1 MSGNATGDGAGQQ
14 NGVIERFDAWME
26 RCLYDPE
33 HGFYGSG
40 AGLAGRRRG
49 DFITSP
55 EVGPLFAD
63 VLAAAVDA
71 WWEEAGRPD
80 PFVVVDAGTGPGT
93 LARALAAAPGPSAA
107 ARRVIGVD
115 RAGPSAVASG
125 ADDPLAGLDLAGAVV
140 IANELLDN
148 VPFRVVEHRAD
159 GWYELH
165 VESVAGTDS
174 GFSAGTE
181 RWEPVDDPGLDVP
194 VGARVPWLELA
205 GRWVADVLARRPL
218 ALLVLDYGAP
228 TTAELAARGG
238 WLRTYRQHQRGSDPL
253 AEPGRWDIT
262 TDVAVDQLPGA
273 PEVTTQAEWL
283 RRWGIEALVD
293 EGRRYWAEH
302 AARPGLTA
310 LRMRSRVS
318 EAEALL
324 DPAGLGGWLAC
335 LWRPTPS

>member
-1 MSGNATGDGAGQQ
+1 M
-14 NGVIERFDAWME
+14 IERFDAWME
-26 RCLYDPE
+26 RCLYHPE

-40 AGLAGRRRG
+40 AGLAGRGRG

-71 WWEEAGRPD
+71 WWDEAGRPD
-80 PFVVVDAGTGPGT
+80 PFLVVDVGTGPGA

-107 ARRVIGVD
+107 ARRVVGVD
-115 RAGPSAVASG
+115 RAGPSAGG
-125 ADDPLAGLDLAGAVV
+125 AAGGDGDPLVGLDLAGAVV

-148 VPFRVVEHRAD
+148 LPFRVVEHRAD
-159 GWYELH
+159 GWYELY
-165 VESVAGTDS
+165 VESAPDAAAGR
-174 GFSAGTE
+174 E
-181 RWEPVDDPGLDVP
+181 RWEPMDDPGLDLP
-194 VGARVPWLELA
+194 VGTRAPWLEQA
-205 GRWVADVLARRPL
+205 ARWVADLLARQPA

-228 TTAELAARGG
+228 TTAELAAQGG
-238 WLRTYRQHQRGSDPL
+238 WLRTYRQHQRGNDPL

-273 PEVTTQAEWL
+273 PEVTTQADLL

-293 EGRRYWAEH
+293 EGRRYWTDH
-302 AARPGLTA
+302 AARPDLRA

-335 LWRPTPS
+335 LWRPARP

>member
-1 MSGNATGDGAGQQ
+1 MTVA
-14 NGVIERFDAWME
+14 RFDAWME
-26 RCLYDPE
+26 RCLYHPE

-40 AGLAGRRRG
+40 AGRAGRRRG

-80 PFVVVDAGTGPGT
+80 PFLVVDAGTGPGT
-93 LARALAAAPGPSAA
+93 LARALAAAPGASAG
-107 ARRVIGVD
+107 ARRVIGAD
-115 RAGPSAVASG
+115 RAGPTAPAGSTV
-125 ADDPLAGLDLAGAVV
+125 DPLAGTDLAGAVV

-148 VPFRVVEHRAD
+148 LPFRVVERRAG
-159 GWYELH
+159 GWYELY
-165 VESVAGTDS
+165 VEGEPGPGAG
-174 GFSAGTE
+174 AGIE
-181 RWEPVDDPGLDVP
+181 RWEPIDDPGLDVP
-194 VGARVPWLELA
+194 VGARAPWLEQA
-205 GRWVADVLARRPL
+205 SRWVSDVLAQGPA

-228 TTAELAARGG
+228 TTAELAGRGG
-238 WLRTYRQHQRGSDPL
+238 WLRTYRQHERGSDPL
-253 AEPGRWDIT
+253 AEPGQWDIT

-273 PEVTTQAEWL
+273 PEVTTQAELL
-283 RRWGIEALVD
+283 RRWGIDALVD
-293 EGRRYWAEH
+293 QGRRYWAEH
-302 AARPGLTA
+302 AARPDLTA

-335 LWRPTPS
+335 LWRSSPPT

>member
-1 MSGNATGDGAGQQ
+1 M
-14 NGVIERFDAWME
+14 VIERFDAWME
-26 RCLYDPE
+26 RCLYHPE

-63 VLAAAVDA
+63 VLAATVDA
-71 WWEEAGRPD
+71 WWRQAGGPD
-80 PFVVVDAGTGPGT
+80 PFLVVDVGTGPGT

-107 ARRVIGVD
+107 ARRVVGVD
-115 RAGPSAVASG
+115 RAGPTAG
-125 ADDPLAGLDLAGAVV
+125 AGGDDDPLAGLDLAGAVV

-148 VPFRVVEHRAD
+148 LPFRVVEHRPD
-159 GWYELH
+159 GWYELF
-165 VESVAGTDS
+165 VEAEPAG
-174 GFSAGTE
+174 AGAE
-181 RWEPVDDPGLDVP
+181 RWEAIDHPGLDVP
-194 VGARVPWLELA
+194 VGARAPWLEQA
-205 GRWVADVLARRPL
+205 GRWVADVLARKPA

-253 AEPGRWDIT
+253 ADPGRWDIT
-262 TDVAVDQLPGA
+262 TDVAVDQLPGG
-273 PEVTTQAEWL
+273 PEVTTQAELL

-293 EGRRYWAEH
+293 EGRRYWTEH
-302 AARPGLTA
+302 AARPDLTA

-335 LWRPTPS
+335 LWRPAASA

>member
-1 MSGNATGDGAGQQ
+1 VVSRGVGGDVGGHEI
-14 NGVIERFDAWME
+14 VTVERFDAWME
-26 RCLYDPE
+26 RCLYHPE

-71 WWEEAGRPD
+71 WWDEAGRPE
-80 PFVVVDAGTGPGT
+80 PFRVVDAGTGPGT
-93 LARALAAAPGPSAA
+93 LARALAAAPGSSAG
-107 ARRVIGVD
+107 ARHVIGAD
-115 RAGPSAVASG
+115 RAGPADRAGGAV
-125 ADDPLAGLDLAGAVV
+125 DPLAGIELAGAVV

-148 VPFRVVEHRAD
+148 LPFRVVEHRAD
-159 GWYELH
+159 GWCELY
-165 VESVAGTDS
+165 VEADAG
-174 GFSAGTE
+174 AGPGAE
-181 RWEPVDDPGLDVP
+181 RWDPIDDPGLDMP
-194 VGARVPWLELA
+194 IGARGPLLEQA
-205 GRWVADVLARRPL
+205 ARWVTDVLARRPA

-273 PEVTTQAEWL
+273 AEVTTQAEFL

-293 EGRRYWAEH
+293 EGRRYWTEH
-302 AARPGLTA
+302 AARPDLTA

-335 LWRPTPS
+335 LWRPSPPA